1 MMKEQL
7 ERYAAVINCR
17 LDGLMGAYNEENA
30 GAQLIC
36 PEAMR
41 YSLSAGGKR
50 IRPVLCLEFA
60 RIFGA
65 EEKALD
71 AACALEMIHTFS
83 LIHDDLPCMDN
94 DDFRRGKP
102 SCHKQ
107 FDEAQALLAGDALE
121 NYAFEVIA
129 SDDKLSFEQ
138 RVKLTRCLSRNVGV
152 MGMIG
157 GQVIDVKNEGSR
169 LDGESL
175 LKMYSMKT
183 GALIKCACEMG
194 VICAGR
200 DDMLPVAEE
209 YGECL
214 GLAFQIVDDILDITA
229 DEKLLGKPVHSDE
242 EQNKSTYPAI
252 FGLEAAKEKAAEL
265 TDRAMAAI
273 EKLPDNGFIT
283 ELTAS
288 LLKRQY

>member
-1 MMKEQL
+1 MKEQL
-7 ERYAAVINCR
+7 ERYAAVINRR
-17 LDGLMGAYNEENA
+17 LGGLMGAYNEENA

>member
-1 MMKEQL
+1 MKEQL
-7 ERYAAVINCR
+7 ERYAAVINRR

-138 RVKLTRCLSRNVGV
+138 RVKLTKCLSRNVGV

-252 FGLEAAKEKAAEL
+252 FGLEAAKKKAAEL

>member
-1 MMKEQL
+1 MDHKEQYQSYLAQAMSAL
-7 ERYAAVINCR
+7 EHACAHFLPEESEVCRAA
-17 LDGLMGAYNEENA
+17 
-30 GAQLIC
+30 
-36 PEAMR
+36 R
-41 YSLSAGGKR
+41 YSLMGGGKR
-50 IRPVLCLEFA
+50 IRAVLVLSVCDMLGGNMQAAEQFA
-60 RIFGA
+60 
-65 EEKALD
+65 
-71 AACALEMIHTFS
+71 AAVEMLHCYS

-138 RVKLTRCLSRNVGV
+138 RVKLIKCLSRNVGV

-183 GALIKCACEMG
+183 SALIKCACEMG

-252 FGLEAAKEKAAEL
+252 FGLEAAKAKAAEL

>member
-1 MMKEQL
+1 MKEQL
-7 ERYAAVINCR
+7 ERYAAVINRR

>member
-1 MMKEQL
+1 MKEQL
-7 ERYAAVINCR
+7 ERYAAVINRR
-17 LDGLMGAYNEENA
+17 LDGLMGAYNEKNA

-283 ELTAS
+283 ELTVS